1 MKHYTQLPS
10 ELKTSSDAQQTF
22 VHVRGGGFLTQDMVG
37 ATLDQWTAGESMPTE
52 LLVDLR
58 DVAGYESG
66 CAELAH
72 QFLETALQSGVRRIA
87 FVATSAVLRTAAK
100 LLLSGSSVRVRF
112 FQDELAA
119 KRWLE
124 RDEPSR
130 VQPIENAGHSL
141 RDS

>member
-1 MKHYTQLPS
+1 VKHYTQLPS
-10 ELKTSSDAQQTF
+10 ELKTSCDVQQTF
-22 VHVRGGGFLTQDMVG
+22 VHVRGGGFLTQDMVV
-37 ATLDQWTAGESMPTE
+37 ATLDQWTAGESMPSE
-52 LLVDLR
+52 VLVDLR

-66 CAELAH
+66 CAELAQ
-72 QFLETALQSGVRRIA
+72 QFLDTAMRFGVHRIA

-100 LLLSGSSVRVRF
+100 LVMSGSGVRVRF
-112 FQDELAA
+112 FADELAA

-130 VQPIENAGHSL
+130 VQAIEHSL

>member
-10 ELKTSSDAQQTF
+10 ELKTSTDVRSSF
-22 VHVRGGGFLTQDMVG
+22 VHVRGGGFPTQAMVG
-37 ATLDQWTAGESMPTE
+37 ATLDQWTAGESMPSE
-52 LLVDLR
+52 VLVDLR

-66 CAELAH
+66 CAELAQ
-72 QFLETALQSGVRRIA
+72 QFLDTAMRFGVRRIA

-100 LLLSGSSVRVRF
+100 LVLSGSGVRLRF
-112 FQDELAA
+112 FHDEHAA

-130 VQPIENAGHSL
+130 VQPIEHLQTL